1 MSSLMP
7 TYGRL
12 PVAFARGDGAV
23 LYDTAGRAFLD
34 GVSGIA
40 VTNLGHCH
48 PAITEACIEQAQTL
62 VHTSN
67 LYHIQAQE
75 QLADQL
81 VVATDFERAFFCS
94 SGAEA
99 NETAIKLARL
109 YGHRRGIQNPQIIVL
124 EGAFHGR
131 TMGALSATGNQK
143 IQEGFGPLLSGF
155 IRVPRDDV
163 AALEQATE
171 NTDVVAM
178 LIEPV
183 QGEGGVHAISDEFL
197 RSARMLSDRQQCLLM
212 FDEVQTGNGRCGA
225 LYAYQRLGV
234 VPDVLVTAKGLGN
247 GFPIG
252 ACLARGDAASV
263 LGPGDHGTTYGGNPL
278 CCAAANAVI
287 STLLDDELYARA
299 EPIRA
304 ALLSAFQAE
313 LDDPARVLD
322 IRGLGLMIGI
332 APACRTDELVRRG
345 LEAGVLLN
353 IAGGNTIRLLPPL
366 VMTEV
371 QAAELGHAVA
381 TLINTTPLD

>member
-1 MSSLMP
+1 MP

-48 PAITEACIEQAQTL
+48 PAVTEACIEQAQTL

-345 LEAGVLLN
+345 LDAGVLLN

>member
-81 VVATDFERAFFCS
+81 VVATDFERAFFCN